1 MSRVPVRA
9 NVLMWAIER
18 SGSTMEKIQKD
29 FPKIR
34 EWISGE
40 KLPTLKQLEDFAK
53 KTRTPFGFL
62 FLDEPPEERLPIPHF
77 RTLGDEEPLKPSPDL
92 METIYMMQLRQAW
105 MRDYLIAEGQK
116 PLAFANS
123 MKIEDS
129 PIAVAERMRNAL
141 GFQEGWAR
149 RQPTWADSLI
159 EFRDAIEHSGA
170 LVFFNG
176 IVGNNTS
183 RKLDPGEF
191 RGFVLADEYAPLV
204 FVNNADSKAA
214 QMFTLAHEMAHVI
227 FGSSAAFDLRQ
238 MQPAKDATEQACN
251 RAAAEFLVPE
261 RELLEA
267 WPSLKNQPD
276 RFHTCARR
284 FKVSEIVVARRA
296 LDLNLIR
303 KQEFFDFYNN
313 HKNLMKLVNSKKSS
327 GGDFYNTQNFRLGRR
342 FVSAVARAAKEGK
355 MLYSEAYHLTGLHG
369 KTFDS
374 YVSKTVIGGA
384 W

>member
-1 MSRVPVRA
+1 
-9 NVLMWAIER
+9 
-18 SGSTMEKIQKD
+18 
-29 FPKIR
+29 
-34 EWISGE
+34 
-40 KLPTLKQLEDFAK
+40 
-53 KTRTPFGFL
+53 
-62 FLDEPPEERLPIPHF
+62 
-77 RTLGDEEPLKPSPDL
+77 
-92 METIYMMQLRQAW
+92 
-105 MRDYLIAEGQK
+105 
-116 PLAFANS
+116 
-123 MKIEDS
+123 
-129 PIAVAERMRNAL
+129 
-141 GFQEGWAR
+141 
-149 RQPTWADSLI
+149 QPTWADSLI